1 MEDGSEYPSSVADL
15 TTGTAVAGY
24 RIEAVLGHGSMGTVY
39 SALDVA
45 LERRVALKVLTP
57 ELYRDERFR
66 ERFLRESKLAASLE
80 HPHIVPIHSA
90 GESDG
95 VLYLAMRYIE
105 GRDLGALLKSLGRL
119 DPERVVAILGQVA
132 SALDVAHARG
142 LVHRDV
148 KPANVLLTRHGGED
162 DYAYLCD
169 FGLAKHAST
178 VSSLTGSRAIVGTV
192 DYLAPEQIEGRPVD
206 GRVDVYALGCVL
218 YECLTGDAP
227 FERGN
232 ELAALLAHV
241 NDPVPVVSE
250 RRADLPAAF
259 DLVVETALA
268 KDRDLRYATCGAL
281 VEAATDALRGGAPV
295 APQPARST
303 AEAVRTCQF
312 ADVPG

>member
-1 MEDGSEYPSSVADL
+1 
-15 TTGTAVAGY
+15 
-24 RIEAVLGHGSMGTVY
+24 
-39 SALDVA
+39 
-45 LERRVALKVLTP
+45 
-57 ELYRDERFR
+57 YRDERFR

-90 GESDG
+90 GEADG

-119 DPERVVAILGQVA
+119 DPARVVAILRQVG

-142 LVHRDV
+142 LVHRGV
-148 KPANVLLTRHGGED
+148 KPANILLTRHGDED

-169 FGLAKHAST
+169 FGLAKHTST

-218 YECLTGDAP
+218 YECLTGGAP

-232 ELAALLAHV
+232 ELASLLAHV
-241 NDPVPVVSE
+241 NDPIPAVSE
-250 RRADLPAAF
+250 RRADLSAAF
-259 DLVVETALA
+259 DLVVKTALA
-268 KDRDLRYATCGAL
+268 KDRDLRYATCGEL
-281 VEAATDALRGGAPV
+281 VEAATDALRGDAPT

-303 AEAVRTCQF
+303 AEAVRTFLF
-312 ADVPG
+312 ADVRGYTAYTRQQ